1 MSLRE
6 PASGRGCLYLVATPI
21 GNLEDITLRALRVLK
36 EADLVACEDTR
47 QTRKLLTHFGLRKR
61 LVSYHEHNEAERA
74 RELLGELRQGAQV
87 ALVSDAGTPLV
98 SDPGERLLRL
108 CIQEGIRVVPIPGA
122 SALVA
127 ALAASGLPAGEFTF
141 AGFLPAR
148 LGERR
153 RALTALARRPGTIIF
168 YEAPHRLL
176 AALRDMLGAFGNRPA
191 AIARELTKMHEEIL
205 RGRLSELLGELEAR
219 ASVRGEITVLV
230 GPGEPGEAAAA
241 PPAAVTPL
249 AERVAE
255 LIREQGLE
263 RKAALKQAARERG
276 LTRRQAYRELL
287 AQKGE

>member
-1 MSLRE
+1 MSPRE
-6 PASGRGCLYLVATPI
+6 PAPGRGRLYLVATPI

-47 QTRKLLTHFGLRKR
+47 QTRKLLTHFGLAKR

-74 RELLGELRQGAQV
+74 QELLAELLRGAQV

-98 SDPGERLLRL
+98 SDPGERLVRL
-108 CIQEGIRVVPIPGA
+108 CIEKGIPVVPIPGA

-127 ALAASGLPAGEFTF
+127 AFAVSGLPSGEFTF

-148 LGERR
+148 PAERR
-153 RALTALARRPGTIIF
+153 RALATLADRPGTLIF

-176 AALRDMLGAFGNRPA
+176 DSLRDMLAAFGNRPA
-191 AIARELTKMHEEIL
+191 AIARELTKIHEEIL
-205 RGRLSELLGELEAR
+205 RGRLGDLLEQLKAR
-219 ASVRGEITVLV
+219 ASLRGEITVLV
-230 GPGEPGEAAAA
+230 GLPEPGQEAAAPA
-241 PPAAVTPL
+241 GAAVSL
-249 AERVAE
+249 AERVAQ
-255 LIREQGLE
+255 LIRSQGLD

-287 AQKGE
+287 AEKKP